1 MRKFNWV
8 LSTLLVL
15 SAMISIVPTRASQVT
30 KAQTNVS
37 EPLKD
42 IVQTSLSKNN
52 QPPKSQG
59 IRALTK
65 QDNTPPVNPH
75 GTGSTGTRGPCTI
88 APLDLKTNTEVWS
101 DRPLFLWRGPI
112 GKIEV
117 RQQGNNDVLWRQ
129 PIEPGVG
136 RMQYAGEPLQPGRTY
151 NWVLF
156 DTQNNAISSIA
167 FKVMDARERE
177 QVNTQLISLERE
189 LKAKGATAQESAARR
204 AQYFAQRQ
212 LWSDAWREAFSVD
225 NPVAIIGTITQTTP
239 TPFCTRSPKPNSI

>member
-1 MRKFNWV
+1 MRKFTWV
-8 LSTLLVL
+8 LSTLLL
-15 SAMISIVPTRASQVT
+15 SAMISSVPTRASQVA
-30 KAQTNVS
+30 KVQINLHES
-37 EPLKD
+37 SKD
-42 IVQTSLSKNN
+42 IIQASF
-52 QPPKSQG
+52 
-59 IRALTK
+59 TK
-65 QDNTPPVNPH
+65 DNTPPTDPGH
-75 GTGSTGTRGPCTI
+75 GTVSRGPCTI

-112 GKIEV
+112 GRIEV
-117 RQQGNNDVLWRQ
+117 RQQGSNDVLWRQ

-156 DTQNNAISSIA
+156 DLENNAISSIA
-167 FKVMDARERE
+167 FKVMNARERE
-177 QVNTQLISLERE
+177 QVNTQLLSLERE
-189 LKAKGATAQESAARR
+189 LKAKGATTEESAARR

-225 NPVAIIGTITQTTP
+225 NPVAIIETITQTTP

>member
-8 LSTLLVL
+8 LSILLL
-15 SAMISIVPTRASQVT
+15 SAMISSVPTRASQVT
-30 KAQTNVS
+30 KVQTNLPGS
-37 EPLKD
+37 AKD
-42 IVQTSLSKNN
+42 IVQASFSK
-52 QPPKSQG
+52 
-59 IRALTK
+59 
-65 QDNTPPVNPH
+65 DNTPPTDP
-75 GTGSTGTRGPCTI
+75 GTVGGSRGPCTI

-112 GKIEV
+112 GRIEV
-117 RQQGNNDVLWRQ
+117 RQQGSNDVLWRQ

-156 DTQNNAISSIA
+156 DLENNAISSIA
-167 FKVMDARERE
+167 FKVMNARERE
-177 QVNTQLISLERE
+177 QVNTQLLSLERE
-189 LKAKGATAQESAARR
+189 LKAKGATVEESAALR

-225 NPVAIIGTITQTTP
+225 NPVAIIDTITQTTP

>member
-1 MRKFNWV
+1 MRKFTWV
-8 LSTLLVL
+8 LSTLLL
-15 SAMISIVPTRASQVT
+15 SAMISSVPTRASQVT
-30 KAQTNVS
+30 KVQTNL
-37 EPLKD
+37 PGYLKD
-42 IVQTSLSKNN
+42 IIQTSFSK
-52 QPPKSQG
+52 
-59 IRALTK
+59 
-65 QDNTPPVNPH
+65 DNPPPVDPEIP
-75 GTGSTGTRGPCTI
+75 GTRGPCTI

-101 DRPLFLWRGPI
+101 DRPLFLWQGPI

-136 RMQYAGEPLQPGRTY
+136 LMQYAGEALQPGETY

-156 DTQNNAISSIA
+156 DLQNNAIRSIA

-177 QVNTQLISLERE
+177 QVNTQLQSLERE

-225 NPVAIIGTITQTTP
+225 NPIAVIGTITQTTP

>member
-1 MRKFNWV
+1 MRKYTWV
-8 LSTLLVL
+8 LSTLLL
-15 SAMISIVPTRASQVT
+15 SAMISTVPTRASQVA
-30 KAQTNVS
+30 KVQTNLS
-37 EPLKD
+37 GSAKD
-42 IVQTSLSKNN
+42 IVQSSFSKDN
-52 QPPKSQG
+52 PPPTEPGQG
-59 IRALTK
+59 T
-65 QDNTPPVNPH
+65 V
-75 GTGSTGTRGPCTI
+75 SRGPCTI

-117 RQQGNNDVLWRQ
+117 RQQGSNDVLWRQ

-156 DTQNNAISSIA
+156 DLENNAISSIA
-167 FKVMDARERE
+167 FKVMNARERE
-177 QVNTQLISLERE
+177 QVNTQLLSLERE
-189 LKAKGATAQESAARR
+189 LKAKGATVEESAALR

-225 NPVAIIGTITQTTP
+225 NPVAIIDTITQTTP

>member
-1 MRKFNWV
+1 MRKFTWV
-8 LSTLLVL
+8 LSTLLL
-15 SAMISIVPTRASQVT
+15 SAMISSVPTRASQVT
-30 KAQTNVS
+30 KVQTNL
-37 EPLKD
+37 PGYLKD
-42 IVQTSLSKNN
+42 IIQTSFSK
-52 QPPKSQG
+52 
-59 IRALTK
+59 
-65 QDNTPPVNPH
+65 DNPPPVDPEIP
-75 GTGSTGTRGPCTI
+75 GTRGPCTI

-117 RQQGNNDVLWRQ
+117 RQQGSNDVLWRQ

-136 RMQYAGEPLQPGRTY
+136 LMQYTGEALQPGVTY

-156 DTQNNAISSIA
+156 DLQNNAIRSIA
-167 FKVMDARERE
+167 FKVMDAQERE
-177 QVNTQLISLERE
+177 QVNTQLQSLERE

-225 NPVAIIGTITQTTP
+225 NPIAVIGTITQTTP